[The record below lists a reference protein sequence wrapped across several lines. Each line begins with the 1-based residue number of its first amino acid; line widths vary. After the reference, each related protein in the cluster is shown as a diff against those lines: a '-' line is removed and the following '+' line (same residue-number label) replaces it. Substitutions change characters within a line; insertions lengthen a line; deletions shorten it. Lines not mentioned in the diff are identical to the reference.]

1 MLKLSLLILGLLFP
15 LFATANATL
24 SIPNIETTA
33 GAVVTI
39 PVNLQNDISVK
50 GLQFNF
56 YTPEGFEV
64 QGVSKTNRMAENAI
78 VGSMQREGFYA
89 VMVYNV
95 ATNICVEE
103 AGNGTILNIS
113 VKVPDNAA
121 GPYEMSMRDIII
133 MMTDG
138 TRYEYA
144 EASATII
151 TPSTQTTLCSSIALD
166 NTSATM
172 NAGETM
178 QLTATVL
185 PDNAANKTVT
195 WTSSDNSVASVSNN
209 GLVTALTAGTATIT
223 ATTCDGTNLS
233 AACNVTVTAQS
244 SSGDVYFDMP
254 NTETTAGAVVT
265 IPVNLQNDIAVKGF
279 QFSIYAAEDFVV
291 QGVSKAERLAEGA
304 SASFVEREGFYAVV
318 VVNTATNISVE
329 EAGYGTVL
337 NITVKVPDNAVGT
350 YNISLRDIIIM
361 MADNSRLEL
370 SDVNATIT
378 VPGAPTILCSSIA
391 LDNTS
396 ATMNTGET
404 MQLTATV
411 LPDDAANKTVT
422 WTSSDRS
429 VATVSSNG
437 LVTAL
442 TAGTATITATT
453 CDGSNLS
460 ATCNVTV
467 TTESSSGNVY
477 FDMPNTET
485 TAGAVVTIPINL
497 QNDIAVK
504 GFQFN
509 IYTPDGFVVQG
520 ISKANR
526 LAEGAS
532 VGFVD
537 RDGFYAVMVANAA
550 TNISVE
556 QAGYGAVLN
565 LTIKVPDN
573 AAGTYN
579 ISLNDIMIVMA
590 DNSTLVLGDVAATIT
605 VPGAPTVLCT
615 SITLDNTS
623 ATMNAGETM
632 QLMATVLPEDAAN
645 KSVTWTSSDR
655 SVATVSNN
663 GLVTALT
670 AGTATITATTCDG
683 SNLSATCNVTV
694 TAESSSGDVYF
705 DMPNVLATAGSV
717 VTIPVNLQNDIAVK
731 GFQFNIFTPDGF
743 EVQGISKTN
752 RMAEGASVGFA
763 DRDGFY
769 AVMVANAATN
779 ISVEQAGYGTVL
791 NVTVTIPDNAAG
803 TYNISLSDIIIVM
816 ADNSRF
822 VLSDVV
828 ATITVPSDP
837 TILCSSISLD
847 NTSVMMNAGE
857 TMQLTA
863 TVLPEDAANRTVT
876 WTSSDDAI
884 ATISDNGLVTALAS
898 GTATITATTCDG
910 SNLSAS
916 CNVIV
921 MTESVSNRFDIAD
934 VTAFHGETVV
944 IPVAL
949 INDQNMLAFQ
959 TDVFLPE
966 GFTIA
971 TDEDDE
977 YMITP
982 ADRLTDSHVIMTEA
996 VSNGSVR
1003 IICFTPEARP
1013 ITGNSG
1019 DVLFNITV
1027 NVPENAAGE
1036 YSIILDNSRLT
1047 TADYTEMRIPVEEG
1061 IINVE
1066 TFIPGDVNCS
1076 GTVNVTD
1083 IVVTAQYILEMNP
1096 DPFDFDAADMNGDG
1110 DITVTDIMIIARLIL
1125 YPNSVNA
1132 PMYAPELSANGDF
1145 MSGDGISLRPGET
1158 RTVSIALDNM
1168 IDYSAFQLNLDLPEG
1183 LTASNFNLTNRA
1195 ASHALDVNT
1204 LSNGKTRALCYSP
1217 AISAISGHEGALLTF
1232 DVTAEGYVEGVINVD
1247 GIEMV
1252 TTSCHTMKLNAFG
1265 IGVNSETAINESAA
1279 GKTIASVDYFN
1290 VAGQR
1295 LDEPM
1300 SGVTIIVTTYTDGT
1314 FSTAKVMR

>member
-1 MLKLSLLILGLLFP
+1 MILGLLFP

-95 ATNICVEE
+95 TTNVCVEE

-113 VKVPDNAA
+113 VKVPANAA

-151 TPSTQTTLCSSIALD
+151 TPSTQTT
-166 NTSATM
+166 
-172 NAGETM
+172 
-178 QLTATVL
+178 
-185 PDNAANKTVT
+185 
-195 WTSSDNSVASVSNN
+195 
-209 GLVTALTAGTATIT
+209 
-223 ATTCDGTNLS
+223 
-233 AACNVTVTAQS
+233 
-244 SSGDVYFDMP
+244 
-254 NTETTAGAVVT
+254 
-265 IPVNLQNDIAVKGF
+265 
-279 QFSIYAAEDFVV
+279 
-291 QGVSKAERLAEGA
+291 
-304 SASFVEREGFYAVV
+304 
-318 VVNTATNISVE
+318 
-329 EAGYGTVL
+329 
-337 NITVKVPDNAVGT
+337 
-350 YNISLRDIIIM
+350 
-361 MADNSRLEL
+361 
-370 SDVNATIT
+370 
-378 VPGAPTILCSSIA
+378 LCSSIA

-485 TAGAVVTIPINL
+485 TAGAVLTIPVNL

-509 IYTPDGFVVQG
+509 IYSPEGFVVQG
-520 ISKANR
+520 VSKTNR

-537 RDGFYAVMVANAA
+537 REGFYAVAVLNTA

-556 QAGYGAVLN
+556 QAGYGTVLN
-565 LTIKVPDN
+565 VTVKVPDN

-579 ISLNDIMIVMA
+579 ISLSDIMIVMA
-590 DNSTLVLGDVAATIT
+590 DNSTFVLGDVTATIT
-605 VPGAPTVLCT
+605 VPGAPTILCS
-615 SITLDNTS
+615 SIALDNTS
-623 ATMNAGETM
+623 ATMNTGETM
-632 QLMATVLPEDAAN
+632 QLTATVLPDDAAN
-645 KSVTWTSSDR
+645 KTVTWTSSDR

-694 TAESSSGDVYF
+694 TTESSTGDVYF
-705 DMPNVLATAGSV
+705 DMPNVQATAGSV

-731 GFQFNIFTPDGF
+731 GFQFNIYAPEGF
-743 EVQGISKTN
+743 EVQGVSKTN
-752 RMAEGASVGFA
+752 RLAEGASVGFLE
-763 DRDGFY
+763 REGFY
-769 AVMVANAATN
+769 AVAVVNTATN
-779 ISVEQAGYGTVL
+779 IAVEQAGYGTVL
-791 NVTVTIPDNAAG
+791 NVTVKVPDNAAG

-822 VLSDVV
+822 VLSDVTS
-828 ATITVPSDP
+828 TITIPTIP
-837 TILCSSISLD
+837 TILCSSIELD
-847 NTSVMMNAGE
+847 NTSLMMNAGE

-863 TVLPEDAANRTVT
+863 TVLPDDAANKTVA
-876 WTSSDDAI
+876 WTSSDNTV
-884 ATISDNGLVTALAS
+884 ATVSDNGLVTALAA

-910 SNLSAS
+910 SNLSAA

-921 MTESVSNRFDIAD
+921 MTESASNHFDIAD
-934 VTAFHGETVV
+934 VTAFHGETIV

-949 INDQNMLAFQ
+949 VNDQSMLAFQ

-977 YMITP
+977 YLITP
-982 ADRLTDSHVIMTEA
+982 SDRLTDSHVIMTEA

-1003 IICFTPEARP
+1003 IVCYTPDAQP
-1013 ITGNSG
+1013 IIGNSG
-1019 DVLFNITV
+1019 DVLFYITV

-1047 TADYTEMRIPVEEG
+1047 TAEYTEMRIPVEEG

-1066 TFIPGDVNCS
+1066 TYIPGDVNCS
-1076 GTVNVTD
+1076 GSVNVTD

-1158 RTVSIALDNM
+1158 RSVSIALDNM
-1168 IDYSAFQLNLDLPEG
+1168 IDYSAFQLDLDLPAG